1 MTKEQE
7 KEMRG
12 HLSMMSK
19 DVLIDLYFQTHF
31 DLEINQANNR
41 NFAIEQLDELKKY
54 FRSHGDCHT
63 YTTYEVIH
71 QLNTQINKL
80 KENV

>member
-1 MTKEQE
+1 MSEEQE
-7 KEMRG
+7 KD
-12 HLSMMSK
+12 K
-19 DVLIDLYFQTHF
+19 ID
-31 DLEINQANNR
+31 
-41 NFAIEQLDELKKY
+41 FAIEQLKDAIRH
-54 FRSHGDCHT
+54 FRSLGDCHT

>member
-7 KEMRG
+7 KEIRE
-12 HLSMMSK
+12 HLSNIHR
-19 DVLIDLYFQTHF
+19 DTLIDLYIQKCF
-31 DLEINQANNR
+31 DCNVDKYT
-41 NFAIEQLDELKKY
+41 FAIEQLAELKKY

-80 KENV
+80 KEQND